1 MSDCTSTIVVSPDTL
16 YPTSSN
22 SAALKTLS
30 NTEEAPDVP
39 PADEGDT
46 QRAYSS
52 DLLYSPNI
60 GAVTKNYP

>member
-1 MSDCTSTIVVSPDTL
+1 VVSPDTL
-16 YPTSSN
+16 YPTPSN
-22 SAALKTLS
+22 SAAIKTLE
-30 NTEEAPDVP
+30 NTEEAPDDP

-46 QRAYSS
+46 HKACSS